1 MIFSYFWCKYT
12 TIIPNYS
19 LFTKFNCIFAED
31 FMITLMT
38 KINPALPLERELAK
52 QIYQALQ
59 GPVVESILKTANDS
73 SSDDYWRSRMEG
85 HCMKV
90 ERDILPQ
97 FYALCQEVK
106 EKLDFKEPVDFYVT
120 GDSSLNAFS
129 VAAEEDGQP
138 HIVNVNSAM
147 FDLMSEDEL
156 RFVVGHELGHI
167 INKDTSLKRLIYF
180 VFPPGTVNPPITLQF
195 KIRLH
200 DQLAELVA
208 DRYGF
213 MANSNL
219 NACVTAFFK
228 MASGLDFGKMNVSIE
243 ALLADNQ
250 KRLDFFLNGKGMSR
264 YDHPVNPIR
273 VQAIN
278 LFATAENDE
287 ALEKGMDELISI
299 LLKVGNG
306 PLDED
311 LSVFIASAGLIVANA
326 DNQITEKEVEHI
338 IQNLA
343 GLQIFPKRFLD
354 MVAEADV
361 TKLFNE
367 SVNQILEKD
376 PGMRDAILKYMI
388 GLVLSDKD
396 ISDDE
401 IGLIYAFGKNIGFS
415 EKEISVKFAE
425 MIQLNYV
432 PSLESIC

>member
-1 MIFSYFWCKYT
+1 MEV
-12 TIIPNYS
+12 
-19 LFTKFNCIFAED
+19 FTP
-31 FMITLMT
+31 T
-38 KINPALPLERELAK
+38 LPLERELGK

-59 GPVVESILKTANDS
+59 GSVVETILKTAKDGS
-73 SSDDYWRSRMEG
+73 GDDYWRSRMEG

-90 ERDILPQ
+90 DKEILPD

-106 EKLDFKEPVDFYVT
+106 KRLNFTEKVDFYVT
-120 GDSSLNAFS
+120 GDSTLNAFS
-129 VAAEEDGQP
+129 IAAEEDGQP

-156 RFVVGHELGHI
+156 RFVIGHELGHI
-167 INKDTSLKRLIYF
+167 INKDSALKRLIYF
-180 VFPPGTVNPPITLQF
+180 VFPPDTTNPPITLQY

-213 MANSNL
+213 LANGNL
-219 NACVTAFFK
+219 NACVTAFYK
-228 MASGLDFGKMNVSIE
+228 MSSGLDLAKMNVSID
-243 ALLADNQ
+243 ALLSDNC
-250 KRLDFFLNGKGMSR
+250 KRLDYFMKGKGLSR

-278 LFATAENDE
+278 LFASAKDE
-287 ALEKGMDELISI
+287 RELEDGMEELIGI

-326 DNQITEKEVEHI
+326 DDRVTEKEVEHI

-343 GLQIFPKRFLD
+343 NLQIFPKRFLD
-354 MVAEADV
+354 AVAQSDV
-361 TKLFNE
+361 SKLFE
-367 SVNQILEKD
+367 QSVQNILSQN
-376 PGMRDAILKYMI
+376 PGMRDGLLAYMM
-388 GLVLSDKD
+388 GLVMSDKE
-396 ISDDE
+396 ISKDE
-401 IGLIYAFGKNIGFS
+401 IGLIYGFGDSIGFS
-415 EKEISVKFAE
+415 EKEISQKFAE
-425 MIQLNYV
+425 MIQRNYV